1 MAIVYACLLAV
12 IYFFV
17 IVREATVVQITL
29 TFASAGLA
37 PFLFFLLQTMVASD
51 TESIGAA
58 ALLRRSLAGFWKV
71 VLVTLP
77 LIAFAILI
85 GYLLGKVQGRI
96 DAPSLN
102 ESGQE
107 LMRRAAANAR
117 ATKPIEWRVAIL
129 LTVRYLFFGLLLPL
143 AAIHLWL
150 AVAQPGFLAALKKIP
165 AYLARAF
172 APRAVLIYV
181 AGFVV
186 FAVVPYYLLF
196 RTTQT
201 SHAWIEISLLLVRL
215 FAVFILTLGGW
226 IVTVRSLGRVPAAP
240 EPATKPE
247 PVAEAA

>member
-29 TFASAGLA
+29 TFASAVVATL
-37 PFLFFLLQTMVASD
+37 LFFLLQTMVATG
-51 TESIGAA
+51 TESIAA
-58 ALLRRSLAGFWKV
+58 LALLRRSLTGFWKL

-77 LIAFAILI
+77 LIALAILI
-85 GYLLGKVQGRI
+85 GYLLGKVHGRI
-96 DAPSLN
+96 DASVS

-107 LMRRAAANAR
+107 LMRRVAANAR
-117 ATKPIEWRVAIL
+117 PTKPIEWRVAIL

-150 AVAQPGFLAALKKIP
+150 AVAQDGLDALKKIP
-165 AYLARAF
+165 AYLVRAF
-172 APRAVLIYV
+172 APRSVLIYV

-186 FAVVPYYLLF
+186 FAVIPYYLLF

-201 SHAWIEISLLLVRL
+201 SHAWLEISLLVVRL
-215 FAVFILTLGGW
+215 LAVFALTLVGW
-226 IVTVRSLGRVPAAP
+226 VVTVRSLGRMPAAP

-247 PVAEAA
+247 PVAETA